1 MRSYEM
7 EFGEDYIR
15 YGLEIFRSRN
25 KIEEI
30 MTNRDR
36 SKFLINYLSYN
47 YNFKYRIYSMGSLK

>member
-7 EFGEDYIR
+7 EYGEDDMERYI
-15 YGLEIFRSRN
+15 YRSRN

-47 YNFKYRIYSMGSLK
+47 

>member
-1 MRSYEM
+1 MRSYDM
-7 EFGEDYIR
+7 EYGEDDMDQD
-15 YGLEIFRSRN
+15 IFRSRN
-25 KIEEI
+25 KIEEF

>member
-7 EFGEDYIR
+7 EYGEDDR
-15 YGLEIFRSRN
+15 RRKIFRSRN

-30 MTNRDR
+30 MKNRDR

-47 YNFKYRIYSMGSLK
+47 NNFKI

>member
-7 EFGEDYIR
+7 EYGEDDMERYI
-15 YGLEIFRSRN
+15 YRSRN

-47 YNFKYRIYSMGSLK
+47 NNFKYRIYSMGTLK